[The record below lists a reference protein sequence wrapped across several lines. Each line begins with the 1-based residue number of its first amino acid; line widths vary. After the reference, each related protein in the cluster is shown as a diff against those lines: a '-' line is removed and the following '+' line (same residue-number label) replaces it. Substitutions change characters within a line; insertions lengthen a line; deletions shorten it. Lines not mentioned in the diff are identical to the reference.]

1 LEWRRSSPA
10 CSVCSSASEGIIITP
25 LLVLGFGIDMR
36 YAMGA
41 ALCSVIATSCGA
53 AAAYLRDGISNM
65 RIGLFLSV
73 ATTIGAVCRALMAT
87 VLDQSVL
94 SIIFGVT
101 LLATVGLSLT
111 KKQESP
117 LLPKDS
123 DPLALRLDLPDQV
136 PSASGATA
144 ADGIAVASAPAEFT
158 SPSPETLTRL
168 RAIIHEAFGR
178 GGAPT

>member
-1 LEWRRSSPA
+1 
-10 CSVCSSASEGIIITP
+10 
-25 LLVLGFGIDMR
+25 MR

-123 DPLALRLDLPDQV
+123 DPLALRLVAWRGRSSTWRRRPWWARSSRTWACPTRGTLRGRPHRRPTCPLPPPPIRNPVQSRRRTLPRQD
-136 PSASGATA
+136 AS
-144 ADGIAVASAPAEFT
+144 
-158 SPSPETLTRL
+158 
-168 RAIIHEAFGR
+168 
-178 GGAPT
+178 